1 VVRIFKDLFGRRTP
15 PSANLDNIFAVSS
28 AAITLEAAT
37 GFRPTGIGSVC
48 YRAAEGGAFAST
60 ADDVQQ
66 LLDADGGPKVERT
79 TDEFGFTWLVCRHD
93 PTELTDLVTELHA
106 VNSSLENAGF
116 GPSLL
121 CSVVVF
127 EGAEAQRVGLVYLYK
142 QGTFYPFAPL
152 SGKRRDNP
160 LELQLRGALADDLPI
175 EAELGR
181 WMALWDAPG
190 LCG

>member
-1 VVRIFKDLFGRRTP
+1 VLPGSRGGRLRGDRGRR
-15 PSANLDNIFAVSS
+15 
-28 AAITLEAAT
+28 AAAA
-37 GFRPTGIGSVC
+37 R
-48 YRAAEGGAFAST
+48 R
-60 ADDVQQ
+60 
-66 LLDADGGPKVERT
+66 GPKVERT

-127 EGAEAQRVGLVYLYK
+127 EGGEAQRVGLVYLYK

-152 SGKRRDNP
+152 TGKRRDNA
-160 LELQLRGALADDLPI
+160 LELQVRGALTDDLPI

-190 LCG
+190 L